1 MSEVNNPDL
10 AVGAE
15 VEVEAVVPQKIR
27 RKKRKKGE
35 GCYKNEAKKRR
46 SRGLSYEGNK
56 GNMMAA
62 KQPPADVVRIVI
74 N

>member
-10 AVGAE
+10 DVGSE
-15 VEVEAVVPQKIR
+15 VEVGALVPQKIR

-46 SRGLSYEGNK
+46 SQGLSYEGNK
-56 GNMMAA
+56 GNTMDA